1 MKLFNLMQTA
11 YENFDGTVNKYLS
24 KVFSSVGYGN
34 NYTQIFKL
42 IYEGV
47 KGVMQ
52 NAMFYIE
59 DALAEQ
65 NIFTATRKKSVYS
78 LAKISGYE
86 PFYGCSASGTI
97 IGKLIRGVNLENNT
111 SKIFIKNN
119 TVITCK
125 ESRVNYIIELKS
137 DKYVI
142 DLNKPLVNH
151 EFKVIEGGYFT
162 NYFSAKGDDFER
174 VSIES
179 KALFD
184 RNYVKVFVNNVPY
197 EICDCIYD
205 MTEKSL
211 ECVLTVGYENSF
223 DIIFGN
229 DSFGKRLNEGDNV
242 KVVWLSHTGVKGNI
256 YSNSNNK
263 FVFASGGFDSLG
275 NRIDLNK
282 FIKLSMQNCISGGLN
297 DDSIDIIKNMV
308 GYNSRSLVLASEN
321 NFKFFFKRFSF
332 VGRVNCWSEENSM
345 YMIVSCLSNVLNDAN
360 SIDEYKRIKTKD
372 LFLNYEQKEQI
383 ITTLSNSNKTF
394 AGVSLKFIDPIIRR
408 YSIICFVKID
418 DIYNKENIKT
428 NIEETLIQYFINLPD
443 GIQRIYKSDLIMKVL
458 NNCSNVESFDLMFV
472 SELAEQTFKDGYF
485 EKPQLKLAN
494 NTFHESKVK
503 VFYEKDSTPGID
515 EYGNIELYSKR
526 EIPIL
531 QGGFKYYPNKDA
543 NDTNTSVSI
552 ETIQYIFI

>member
-1 MKLFNLMQTA
+1 
-11 YENFDGTVNKYLS
+11 
-24 KVFSSVGYGN
+24 
-34 NYTQIFKL
+34 
-42 IYEGV
+42 
-47 KGVMQ
+47 
-52 NAMFYIE
+52 
-59 DALAEQ
+59 
-65 NIFTATRKKSVYS
+65 
-78 LAKISGYE
+78 
-86 PFYGCSASGTI
+86 
-97 IGKLIRGVNLENNT
+97 
-111 SKIFIKNN
+111 
-119 TVITCK
+119 
-125 ESRVNYIIELKS
+125 
-137 DKYVI
+137 
-142 DLNKPLVNH
+142 
-151 EFKVIEGGYFT
+151 
-162 NYFSAKGDDFER
+162 
-174 VSIES
+174 
-179 KALFD
+179 
-184 RNYVKVFVNNVPY
+184 
-197 EICDCIYD
+197 
-205 MTEKSL
+205 
-211 ECVLTVGYENSF
+211 
-223 DIIFGN
+223 
-229 DSFGKRLNEGDNV
+229 
-242 KVVWLSHTGVKGNI
+242 
-256 YSNSNNK
+256 
-263 FVFASGGFDSLG
+263 
-275 NRIDLNK
+275 
-282 FIKLSMQNCISGGLN
+282 
-297 DDSIDIIKNMV
+297 
-308 GYNSRSLVLASEN
+308 LVLASEN

-345 YMIVSCLSNVLNDAN
+345 YMIVSCLSNVLNEAN